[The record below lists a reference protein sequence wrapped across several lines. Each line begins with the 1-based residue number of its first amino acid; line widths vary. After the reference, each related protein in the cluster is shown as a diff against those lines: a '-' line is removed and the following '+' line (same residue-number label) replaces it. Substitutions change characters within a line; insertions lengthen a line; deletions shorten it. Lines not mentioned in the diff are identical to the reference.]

1 MLMDDLKIKV
11 VAHVRA
17 KAGKEE
23 EMKKVMLSLIEPTR
37 KEAGCLR
44 YELYQNK
51 EDAADLTFVE
61 DWEGDA
67 ALDAHMQTP
76 HFLAAVAQIPALAGA
91 PPDIR
96 RYRLV
101 G

>member
-1 MLMDDLKIKV
+1 MGNGRIKV

-17 KAGKEE
+17 KEGKVEE
-23 EMKKVMLSLIEPTR
+23 LKKVMLGLIEPTR
-37 KEAGCLR
+37 KEAGCIR

-51 EDAADLTFVE
+51 QEAADLTFVE
-61 DWEGDA
+61 DWESDA

-76 HFLAAVAQIPALAGA
+76 HFLAAVAQIPSLVCA

-96 RYRLV
+96 RYWLV

>member
-1 MLMDDLKIKV
+1 MSDERIKV

-23 EMKKVMLSLIEPTR
+23 ELKKVMLSLIAPTR
-37 KEAGCLR
+37 KEAACLR

-51 EDAADLTFVE
+51 EDAADLTFIE
-61 DWEGDA
+61 DWESDA
-67 ALDAHMQTP
+67 ALDAHMKTP
-76 HFLAAVAQIPALAGA
+76 HFQTAVGQIPLLAAG

>member
-1 MLMDDLKIKV
+1 MSDMRIKV
-11 VAHVRA
+11 VAHIRA
-17 KAGKEE
+17 KTGKEE
-23 EMKKVMLSLIEPTR
+23 EMKQVLLGLIGPTR

-44 YELYQNK
+44 YELYQNG
-51 EDAADLTFVE
+51 EDAADLTFLE
-61 DWEGDA
+61 DWESDA

-76 HFLAAVAQIPALAGA
+76 HFQAAVAKIPLLAGA

>member
-1 MLMDDLKIKV
+1 MSNERIKV

-23 EMKKVMLSLIEPTR
+23 EMKKVMLNLIEPTR
-37 KEAGCLR
+37 REAGCLR

-61 DWEGDA
+61 DWASDA

-91 PPDIR
+91 APDIR

>member
-1 MLMDDLKIKV
+1 MGDERIKV
-11 VAHVRA
+11 VAHIRA

-23 EMKKVMLSLIEPTR
+23 EMKKMLLGLIEPTR
-37 KEAGCLR
+37 KEAGCR
-44 YELYQNK
+44 QYELYQNK
-51 EDAADLTFVE
+51 QDAADLTFVE
-61 DWEGDA
+61 EWESDA
-67 ALDAHMQTP
+67 ALDAHLQTP
-76 HFLAAVAQIPALAGA
+76 HLQEALVHVPVLASV

>member
-1 MLMDDLKIKV
+1 MGDERIKV
-11 VAHVRA
+11 VAHIRA

-23 EMKKVMLSLIEPTR
+23 EMKRVLLGLIEPTR
-37 KEAGCLR
+37 KEAGCRR
-44 YELYQNK
+44 YELCQNK

-61 DWEGDA
+61 EWESGA

-76 HFLAAVAQIPALAGA
+76 HFQAALVQIPSLAGA

-96 RYRLV
+96 RYLLV

>member
-1 MLMDDLKIKV
+1 MGDERIKV

-17 KAGKEE
+17 KAGKQE
-23 EMKKVMLSLIEPTR
+23 EMKKVMLGLIEPTR

-51 EDAADLTFVE
+51 EDSADLTFVE
-61 DWEGDA
+61 DWESDA

-76 HFLAAVAQIPALAGA
+76 HFRAAVAQIPALAGA

>member
-1 MLMDDLKIKV
+1 MSEERIKV

-17 KAGKEE
+17 KAGKEGE
-23 EMKKVMLSLIEPTR
+23 LKKIMLGLIGPTR

-44 YELYQNK
+44 YELYQNTQ
-51 EDAADLTFVE
+51 DTADLTFVE
-61 DWEGDA
+61 DWESEA

-76 HFLAAVAQIPALAGA
+76 HFREAVAQIPALAAA
-91 PPDIR
+91 PADIR
-96 RYRLV
+96 RYRFV

>member
-1 MLMDDLKIKV
+1 VSDVRIKV

-23 EMKKVMLSLIEPTR
+23 ELKKVMLSLIAPTR
-37 KEAGCLR
+37 KEAGCIR

-61 DWEGDA
+61 DWENDA
-67 ALDAHMQTP
+67 ALNMHMQTT
-76 HFLAAVAQIPALAGA
+76 HFQTAVAQIPLLASG

>member
-1 MLMDDLKIKV
+1 MGNDRIKV
-11 VAHVRA
+11 VAHIRA

-23 EMKKVMLSLIEPTR
+23 EMKKVLLGLIEPTR
-37 KEAGCLR
+37 KESGCLR
-44 YELYQNK
+44 YELYQNQ

-61 DWEGDA
+61 EWESDA
-67 ALDAHMQTP
+67 ALDSHMQTP
-76 HFLAAVAQIPALAGA
+76 HFQAAVAKIPLLAGA
-91 PPDIR
+91 PSDIR

>member
-1 MLMDDLKIKV
+1 MGDGRIKV
-11 VAHVRA
+11 VAHIRA

-23 EMKKVMLSLIEPTR
+23 EMKKVMLGLIEPTR

-61 DWEGDA
+61 DWESDA
-67 ALDAHMQTP
+67 ALDAHLQTP
-76 HFLAAVAQIPALAGA
+76 HFQAAVAQIPLLAGV

>member
-1 MLMDDLKIKV
+1 MGDERIKV

-23 EMKKVMLSLIEPTR
+23 ELKKVMLGLIAPTR

-44 YELYQNK
+44 YELFQNK
-51 EDAADLTFVE
+51 EDSADLTFVE
-61 DWEGDA
+61 GWESDA
-67 ALDAHMQTP
+67 ALDAHMKTP
-76 HFLAAVAQIPALAGA
+76 HFQAAVGQIPLFAAG

>member
-1 MLMDDLKIKV
+1 MSDMRIKV

-23 EMKKVMLSLIEPTR
+23 ELKKVMLGLIGPTR

-51 EDAADLTFVE
+51 ENAADLTFVE
-61 DWEGDA
+61 DWESDA

-76 HFLAAVAQIPALAGA
+76 HFQTAVAQIPSLAA
-91 PPDIR
+91 EPADIR

>member
-1 MLMDDLKIKV
+1 MSDARIKV

-17 KAGKEE
+17 QAGKEE
-23 EMKKVMLSLIEPTR
+23 DLKKVMLSLIEPTR
-37 KEAGCLR
+37 KEAGCIR

-51 EDAADLTFVE
+51 EDTADLTFVE
-61 DWEGDA
+61 DWESDA
-67 ALDAHMQTP
+67 ALDAHMKTP
-76 HFLAAVAQIPALAGA
+76 HFQTAVGQIPLLAAGA
-91 PPDIR
+91 PDIR

>member
-1 MLMDDLKIKV
+1 MSHEKIKV

-23 EMKKVMLSLIEPTR
+23 ELKKVMLGLVEPTR

-44 YELYQNK
+44 YALYQNK

-61 DWEGDA
+61 DWESDV

-76 HFLAAVAQIPALAGA
+76 HFQAAVAQIPSLAAA

>member
-1 MLMDDLKIKV
+1 MSYERIKV

-23 EMKKVMLSLIEPTR
+23 ELKKVMLSLIAPTR

-51 EDAADLTFVE
+51 ADAADLTFVE
-61 DWEGDA
+61 DWESDA
-67 ALDAHMQTP
+67 ALDAHMRTQ
-76 HFLAAVAQIPALAGA
+76 HFQVAVAQIPPLAA
-91 PPDIR
+91 EPPDIR

>member
-1 MLMDDLKIKV
+1 MSDVRITV

-23 EMKKVMLSLIEPTR
+23 ELKKVMLSLIEPTR

-44 YELYQNK
+44 YELYQNT

-61 DWEGDA
+61 DWESDA

-76 HFLAAVAQIPALAGA
+76 HFLAAVAQIPPLAGA
-91 PPDIR
+91 APDMR
-96 RYRLV
+96 RCRRV